1 MSILEK
7 KQHLK
12 HFLVLVSLVGVLIA
26 PSFLFINTARGSND
40 ESPASESMPSA
51 STRLENVGSGSEGG
65 YKKNDQTTVSEIL
78 GTAVKGFLS
87 LLGIIFIIL
96 TITGGTKYMT
106 ASGNEER
113 AKEGLSIIRHAI
125 IGLIIVVGSYAIWT
139 FILENLILGS

>member
-7 KQHLK
+7 KQYFK

-26 PSFLFINTARGSND
+26 PSFLFVNIARGGDNTPS
-40 ESPASESMPSA
+40 ASESTSPA
-51 STRLENVGSGSEGG
+51 LNKLKNVGSGSEGG
-65 YKKNDQTTVSEIL
+65 YKKANKTTVSENL
-78 GTAVKGFLS
+78 GIAVKGFLS

-113 AKEGLSIIRHAI
+113 AKEGLSTIRHAA
-125 IGLIIVVGSYAIWT
+125 IGLLIVISSYAMWT
-139 FILENLILGS
+139 FILENLI

>member
-40 ESPASESMPSA
+40 ESPASENTSPA
-51 STRLENVGSGSEGG
+51 LNKLKNVGSGSEEG
-65 YKKNDQTTVSEIL
+65 YAKANKTTVSEIL

-96 TITGGTKYMT
+96 TIIGGTKYMT

-113 AKEGLSIIRHAI
+113 AKEGLSTIRHAA
-125 IGLIIVVGSYAIWT
+125 IGLLIVISSYAMWT
-139 FILENLILGS
+139 FILENLI